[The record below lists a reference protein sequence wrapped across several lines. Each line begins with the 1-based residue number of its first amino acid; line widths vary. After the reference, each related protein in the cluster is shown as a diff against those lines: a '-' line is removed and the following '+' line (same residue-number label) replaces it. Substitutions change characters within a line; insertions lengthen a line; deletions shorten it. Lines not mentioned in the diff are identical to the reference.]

1 MTPTESILHQI
12 QLTHAGEPWYGSS
25 RTVILEGVTAEQ
37 AAAHPIPGGHSI
49 WQLVL
54 HMISWTNEVC
64 RRLEGATPGS
74 PVEGDWP
81 KVGAV
86 SESAW
91 KASQSALQQA
101 HARLLTTARSVPAS
115 RWGEPVGDTQSPPLG
130 TGVDV
135 TGMLVGLAQHDA
147 YHIGQIA
154 VTKHAIAGR

>member
-25 RTVILEGVTAEQ
+25 RTVILEGVTATE
-37 AAAHPIPGGHSI
+37 AAATPVPGGPSI
-49 WQLVL
+49 WGLVL

-64 RRLEGATPGS
+64 RRLEGAQPAS
-74 PVEGDWP
+74 PLEGDWP
-81 KVGAV
+81 KVGPV
-86 SESAW
+86 SDAGW
-91 KASQSALQQA
+91 KAAQSALQQA
-101 HARLLTTARSVPAS
+101 HARLLAAARALPAS
-115 RWGEPVGDTQSPPLG
+115 RWTDRVGDTHEPPLG

-154 VTKHAIAGR
+154 VTRRALSGR